1 MISPMSRFP
10 AVLSSHAEQRKTN
23 PLKLK
28 KSTTDSRSLLFQQ
41 KKVYQNTNHVNR
53 KNNYKKCSICS
64 KLCLNIAQHIKGVH
78 KIGGDDSLYME
89 YIKNSKVVPKLLT
102 KIEYGKPVELDG
114 SELREAKLKHGKKL
128 ANESNTLAALKN
140 LREEMGNL
148 KTKLQEA
155 KNKEEYDISK
165 KLLNEVEARYK
176 TIRYK
181 DTRNYSENVFKW
193 KNEFVKFL
201 AMRDYENPERGAR
214 MAVDVMLPFEKETG
228 KPLSFQDLL
237 NSGIVRSMLHSFKLH
252 EAITST
258 SKIKYLKMF
267 ELMVR
272 YLICDC
278 LSPEKKMDETA
289 EDLLIRK
296 IRLDED
302 LHEIEAVYASL
313 RKKKGEDLVATRK
326 RAKGRLV
333 GENELN
339 SILLE
344 AQEFLKDVSNK
355 TAQDLSSYDEK
366 KVLDVRNNLMV
377 VGSIRLGRRSKEL
390 MTMTLEEVA
399 EAEKTLINGEAFH
412 IVKVMDQKNLKHGE
426 VAPIVYSSTEYKALE
441 LYIRHLRPKLTN
453 DVFNQ
458 SVFIPRLKLKCSGTQ
473 DLSFSSAF
481 NILQKFKTES
491 GKKLSSRAIRGS
503 KITITRE
510 AGVTDEERRNLARSM
525 SHSVETAERYYNFS
539 ELSNRSP
546 NRYQSCRN
554 KTHCTI
560 QLKVH
565 PFIRLTVVINQ

>member
-1 MISPMSRFP
+1 MKYLD
-10 AVLSSHAEQRKTN
+10 AVKDAHTIMTTN
-23 PLKLK
+23 FAICSEIDANIGVIEDSELESEYECQLEKLK
-28 KSTTDSRSLLFQQ
+28 DGSIKLDCPIQQCKTSYFKLKRHLLSHHDLTDEQVSSCLEFARRAAKNKSSKAQEVNDRQPKSTLPT

-114 SELREAKLKHGKKL
+114 SELREAKLKHGEKL
-128 ANESNTLAALKN
+128 ANESNTLATLKN

-252 EAITST
+252 EGITST

-296 IRLDED
+296 IRLDEV

-313 RKKKGEDLVATRK
+313 RRK
-326 RAKGRLV
+326 ERTWLQLGKEQKV
-333 GENELN
+333 
-339 SILLE
+339 
-344 AQEFLKDVSNK
+344 VS
-355 TAQDLSSYDEK
+355 S
-366 KVLDVRNNLMV
+366 
-377 VGSIRLGRRSKEL
+377 
-390 MTMTLEEVA
+390 
-399 EAEKTLINGEAFH
+399 
-412 IVKVMDQKNLKHGE
+412 VKMNWI
-426 VAPIVYSSTEYKALE
+426 AYSW
-441 LYIRHLRPKLTN
+441 
-453 DVFNQ
+453 
-458 SVFIPRLKLKCSGTQ
+458 KLKNFWRMYQT
-473 DLSFSSAF
+473 
-481 NILQKFKTES
+481 
-491 GKKLSSRAIRGS
+491 KLPRI
-503 KITITRE
+503 
-510 AGVTDEERRNLARSM
+510 
-525 SHSVETAERYYNFS
+525 
-539 ELSNRSP
+539 
-546 NRYQSCRN
+546 
-554 KTHCTI
+554 
-560 QLKVH
+560 
-565 PFIRLTVVINQ
+565 